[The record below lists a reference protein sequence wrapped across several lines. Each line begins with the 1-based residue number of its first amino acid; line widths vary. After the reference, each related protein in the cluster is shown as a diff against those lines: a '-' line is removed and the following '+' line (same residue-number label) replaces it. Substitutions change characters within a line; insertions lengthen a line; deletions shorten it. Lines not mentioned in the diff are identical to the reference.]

1 MPEAAIFD
9 VDGTLV
15 DSNEL
20 HALAWQRAF
29 HRVGRE
35 IALDAI
41 RPQIGKGAD
50 QLIPV
55 FLHGAELRERGEEVE
70 RQKTEIFLNDYLFR
84 VRPFPKVAE
93 LFARLRAQ
101 GTRIALATS
110 AKEKELAAYRRICPG
125 LSQVDQ
131 QTTADQAARSK
142 PAPDIFAA
150 ALAQAG
156 LTPRQAV
163 VIGDSPYDA
172 AAATRLGI
180 IAIGLLCGGFGAGVL
195 REAGCAAV
203 YRDPEDLL
211 ANLDRSPL
219 AEPSARVA

>member
-1 MPEAAIFD
+1 MPKAAIFD

-29 HRVGRE
+29 RRIGRE

-41 RPQIGKGAD
+41 RPQI
-50 QLIPV
+50 
-55 FLHGAELRERGEEVE
+55 GEEVE

-125 LSQVDQ
+125 LSQVQQ
-131 QTTADQAARSK
+131 QTTADQAAHSK

-156 LTPRQAV
+156 LSPHEAV
-163 VIGDSPYDA
+163 VVGDSPYDA
-172 AAATRLGI
+172 TAATRLGI
-180 IAIGLLCGGFGAGVL
+180 MAVGLLCGGFGAGVL

-211 ANLDRSPL
+211 ANLNRSPL